1 MAAPIQAHEDPV
13 LFREAVNFTAAQTRF
28 LPRLIEKDYFCTLL
42 LHYLAAAD
50 KALVFKGGT
59 CLAKVH
65 ADFYRLSEDLDFV
78 ISTPVDATRAVRS
91 ALTSRLKESAGK
103 IGQELSCFRIVEP
116 LKGANNSTQYLALIG
131 YRSLLGE
138 HEETIKIE
146 VALREP
152 LLTPTFNG
160 MARTLLLNPISV
172 QPMVPP
178 FALPCISLEE
188 AMAEKLR
195 AALSRRGVAI
205 RDFYDIDYAIRRL
218 DLNPREPA
226 LVALVRQKLFI
237 PGNAPVNVSQTRLA
251 ELRQQLDSQLKPVLL
266 GRDFTEFN
274 LEAAFRTV
282 ADVASLLESGSKDKR
297 GSEETS

>member
-1 MAAPIQAHEDPV
+1 MTIFIRTHEDTV

-78 ISTPVDATRAVRS
+78 IPTPVDATRAVRS
-91 ALTSRLKESAGK
+91 TLTSRLKESTGK
-103 IGQELSCFRIVEP
+103 IEQKLSCFRIVEP

-146 VALREP
+146 VGLREP
-152 LLTPTFNG
+152 LLTPVFSG
-160 MARTLLLNPISV
+160 MARTLILNPISV
-172 QPMVPP
+172 QPLVPP
-178 FALPCISLEE
+178 FAVTCISREE

-195 AALSRRGVAI
+195 AALSRREVAI
-205 RDFYDIDYAIRRL
+205 RDFYDIAYAIRKMEL
-218 DLNPREPA
+218 DLQAPA
-226 LVALVRQKLFI
+226 QLDLVRRKLSV
-237 PGNAPVNVSQTRLA
+237 PGNDTMDVSESRLV
-251 ELRQQLDSQLKPVLL
+251 ELRLQLVSQLKPVL
-266 GRDFTEFN
+266 RTQDFEAFDLEFVFQ
-274 LEAAFRTV
+274 EVAA
-282 ADVASLLESGSKDKR
+282 VASFLSNIDLP
-297 GSEETS
+297 